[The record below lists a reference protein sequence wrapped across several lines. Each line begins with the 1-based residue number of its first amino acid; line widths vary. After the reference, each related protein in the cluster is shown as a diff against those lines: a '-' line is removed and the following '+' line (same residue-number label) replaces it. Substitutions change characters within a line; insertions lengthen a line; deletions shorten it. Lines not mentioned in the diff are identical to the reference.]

1 MQHLDEGTIHA
12 WLDGALP
19 SDEAAAVERHARE
32 CAACAALVADAR
44 GMIAGAT
51 RIVSALDD
59 VPGGVIPRQ
68 PTETATRSLWRTLRL
83 TPFRAALAASVLVV
97 VGSFAVIRH
106 TPKPSSAADTVR
118 TIPAVAAVP
127 TAPAPAPTKAEAMPT
142 RPLSKTVSA
151 KRLRVQDEAPP
162 STSVAAASATREEAA
177 RRVPSAEM
185 AKVAALADSVRA
197 ARGVAAGAT
206 AAAPA
211 AAPMAQAPAAN
222 GLSRVTSRDAAL
234 RNAADVPSQPFS
246 LAFTSADNRP
256 LTPGCYQVSRDS
268 GDARLPLPDRFS
280 LDNERNSAVGGN
292 VVRALTEDGRRDSI
306 LTGITWQPAPGAP
319 NLVVVRRESPMRSSL
334 RQQTIGSAMSS
345 SFNRD
350 KPVRL
355 SRIECR

>member
-19 SDEAAAVERHARE
+19 SDEATAVERHARE

-97 VGSFAVIRH
+97 VGSLAVVRH
-106 TPKPSSAADTVR
+106 APKPSSAADTVR
-118 TIPAVAAVP
+118 TIPAVAAAP
-127 TAPAPAPTKAEAMPT
+127 TAAAPAPTKAEAMPT
-142 RPLSKTVSA
+142 RPVSKTVST

-162 STSVAAASATREEAA
+162 SAAVATAPATREEA
-177 RRVPSAEM
+177 RRAPGTEA
-185 AKVAALADSVRA
+185 AKVTGFADSTS
-197 ARGVAAGAT
+197 ARGVAAGG
-206 AAAPA
+206 AAAVPA
-211 AAPMAQAPAAN
+211 AAPSAQAPAAN
-222 GLSRVTSRDAAL
+222 AISRVASRDAAL
-234 RNAADVPSQPFS
+234 RSAADVQSQPFS
-246 LAFTSADNRP
+246 LAFASDDNRP
-256 LTPGCYQVSRDS
+256 LTPGCYQLARDS
-268 GDARLPLPDRFS
+268 VDATLPVPERFS
-280 LDNERNSAVGGN
+280 LDNERNSTVGGN
-292 VVRALTEDGRRDSI
+292 VMRALTQDGKRDTI
-306 LTGITWQPAPGAP
+306 LAGITWQPAPGAP
-319 NLVVVRRESPMRSSL
+319 NLVLVRRESPMRSSL
-334 RQQTIGSAMSS
+334 RQQTVGSAISS
-345 SFNRD
+345 AFNRD